1 MAKKDI
7 GASVADS
14 LVTHEGMMPLMPE
27 LLQDMWAL
35 GSSPKLVVKLL
46 KPLKISINGPGILD
60 LGCGKGAVTI
70 TVARDIGLRGKGMDA
85 CRAFLD
91 AASEK
96 AREMKVANLC
106 SFEYGD
112 IRKVVNTEQEYDAV
126 IYASLGGVLG
136 DFKEIVC
143 ALRNIVHMGGY
154 ILIDDGFFKGTEI
167 IHRKGYEHY
176 APHEQT
182 IGQLM
187 SHGDKLLK
195 EICTDRETKDIN
207 DTYMA
212 LIEKRGKEM
221 IVKSPELKSIIMDY
235 VKSQREECDFIASN
249 ISGAIWLLQRQS

>member
-1 MAKKDI
+1 MVKKDI
-7 GASVADS
+7 GTSVADS
-14 LVTHEGMMPLMPE
+14 LETHEDMLPLMPE
-27 LLQDMWAL
+27 LLHDMWAL
-35 GSSPKLVVKLL
+35 GSSPELVVKLF
-46 KPLKISINGPGILD
+46 KPLNFSPNGQGILD

-70 TVARDIGLRGKGMDA
+70 TVARELGLRGKGIDA

-112 IRKVVNTEQEYDAV
+112 IREVVNAEQEYDAV
-126 IYASLGGVLG
+126 IYASLGGILG
-136 DFKEIVC
+136 DFKEIVG
-143 ALRNIVHMGGY
+143 ALRNTVHMGGY
-154 ILIDDGFFKGTEI
+154 ILIDDGFFKGTEVI
-167 IHRKGYEHY
+167 RRKGYEHY
-176 APHEQT
+176 DLHEET
-182 IGQLM
+182 IRQLM

-195 EICTDRETKDIN
+195 EICTDQETKNIN

-221 IVKSPELKSIIMDY
+221 ITKSPELESIIMDF